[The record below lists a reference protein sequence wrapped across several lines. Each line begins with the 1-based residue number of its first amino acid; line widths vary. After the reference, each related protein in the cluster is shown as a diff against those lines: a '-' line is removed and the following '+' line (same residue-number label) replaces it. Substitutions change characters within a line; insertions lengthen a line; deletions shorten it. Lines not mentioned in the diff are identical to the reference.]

1 MGSDVN
7 LQSQLNKEMSPSN
20 TDNNGNF
27 VGDGAT
33 EANSK
38 AGDLEQTPSRVLNAF
53 GASHNY
59 DWSEVAYLFEK
70 GEIPEELAAI
80 TDPIEY
86 NYLLVRLRKEF
97 NEKHKSN
104 YLKYMNL
111 QLPYHSRRDEVGGAI
126 TETDWDNFVN
136 RLEAIIKRVEN
147 RRKRIIKRRKA
158 RGKKK
163 MPRKTLFKPQKQ
175 MNLMKDPLW
184 KEIFIDSTNPDSS
197 SSESEDENMADLYI
211 KACA

>member
-1 MGSDVN
+1 V
-7 LQSQLNKEMSPSN
+7 
-20 TDNNGNF
+20 
-27 VGDGAT
+27 T
-33 EANSK
+33 EAQSEQSSSK
-38 AGDLEQTPSRVLNAF
+38 ISNAF
-53 GASHNY
+53 GANHQF
-59 DWSEVAYLFEK
+59 DWSDVAYLFDK

-97 NEKHKSN
+97 NEKHKSA
-104 YLKYMNL
+104 YLRYMNL

-126 TETDWDNFVN
+126 SDQDWSNFVL
-136 RLEAIIKRVEN
+136 RLEGVIKRVEN

-175 MNLMKDPLW
+175 PNLMKDPLW
-184 KEIFIDSTNPDSS
+184 KEIFIDSHKPDE
-197 SSESEDENMADLYI
+197 SESESSDDGDFVEIYKQFCKEKGLKVDPKIL
-211 KACA
+211 